1 MTALKSIFLNYFYTQ
16 KVNKT
21 PKLVSIVHKT
31 KNFSQ
36 SAAAAKMF
44 SIFRDSKVLQSR

>member
-16 KVNKT
+16 KINKT

-31 KNFSQ
+31 KIFSQ
-36 SAAAAKMF
+36 SAAAKMF
-44 SIFRDSKVLQSR
+44 SIFRDSKY